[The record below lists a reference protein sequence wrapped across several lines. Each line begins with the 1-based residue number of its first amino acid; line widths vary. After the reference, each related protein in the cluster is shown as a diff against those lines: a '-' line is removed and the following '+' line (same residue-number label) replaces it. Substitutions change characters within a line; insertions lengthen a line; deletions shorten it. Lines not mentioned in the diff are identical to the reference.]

1 MPEIDVLI
9 PLLLQ
14 SLDLEDANVKAATI
28 QSLTVISQ
36 ESPAAVESHIG
47 SLVTRLLKSAALS
60 ESTKLVNSAAVRLS
74 ALQCLRIFPG
84 RVKDSTLLPY
94 KNAVTRGLLRVL
106 DDPKRVVRKEAVE
119 CRAKWFGM
127 DEPQSD

>member
-1 MPEIDVLI
+1 MPEINLLL

-14 SLDLEDANVKAATI
+14 SLDLDDANVKAATV

-47 SLVTRLLKSAALS
+47 SLVSRLLKCAVLDR
-60 ESTKLVNSAAVRLS
+60 VNTPLVRLS

-84 RVKDSTLLPY
+84 KVKDSTLLPF
-94 KNAVTRGLLRVL
+94 KNSVTRGLVKAL
-106 DDPKRVVRKEAVE
+106 DDPKRAVRKEAVE

-127 DEPQSD
+127 DEPQSE